1 MVNKSIG
8 ANPVFATI
16 HQGATMEL
24 KGEVLI
30 NAERTRV
37 WHALNDPHVL
47 MRCIPGCES
56 VEVTSPTERHVR
68 VLLKAGPVRARFV
81 GKITLSDVVPDSSC
95 VMHFEGSGGNAGSA
109 TGKSSV
115 QLTTRGENTQV
126 EYTATAAVA
135 GKLGQIGARML
146 DAAAKQMAD
155 QFFSKLARTLNGDD
169 VTDAI
174 RPATAA
180 HSAGH
185 AATSHVTPHHTHSSE
200 GGTSSEL
207 TRVLWFVLGSL
218 ATGFGVW
225 LGTVLK

>member
-1 MVNKSIG
+1 
-8 ANPVFATI
+8 
-16 HQGATMEL
+16 MEL

-37 WHALNDPHVL
+37 WQALNDPHIL

-81 GKITLSDVVPDSSC
+81 GKITLSEVVPDSGC
-95 VMHFEGSGGNAGSA
+95 VMQFEGSGGNAGSA
-109 TGKSSV
+109 TGKSTIALSS
-115 QLTTRGENTQV
+115 QDDGTRV
-126 EYTATAAVA
+126 HYTATAAVA

-155 QFFSKLARTLNGDD
+155 QFFGKLARTLNGED
-169 VTDAI
+169 VSE
-174 RPATAA
+174 PTAA
-180 HSAGH
+180 GAHASAVSHMTATNG
-185 AATSHVTPHHTHSSE
+185 AATN
-200 GGTSSEL
+200 GTSTNAATTQSAHSLAASAHASES
-207 TRVLWFVLGSL
+207 TRMLWFVLGSL

-225 LGTVLK
+225 LGSVLK